1 MKSKQAGPS
10 SGWSEDA
17 LERQL
22 LESQTAQ
29 DHRPQSMVV
38 AKRVIGRLSM
48 RSLISGMVTGA
59 LTGMLAWGSVR
70 PVLAQEIRVE
80 KTLSSLH
87 ADNPQPAV
95 ELEIEERYAAGGNQ
109 AQRDDMEQT
118 RAMIPPGQTWD
129 LQPLYRDWADW
140 EGAFQGLEQQ
150 RHQQWPSIQQPKA
163 GEWTPSRTLSLLED
177 YMAIQR
183 QLTKVYVY
191 AHLRHDEELSAA
203 EPKANYEKAQLLSTQ
218 FQEATSWLEP
228 ALMGL
233 PEAKWD
239 ELVSS
244 KELKP
249 FAFWLQRLAL
259 ARPHVLSPNEERL
272 LAMVSLPL
280 SGAQRT
286 FSALQNVDFE
296 YGEIEDGQG
305 VKRPLTQGLFGL
317 YLRDSDRTLRHN
329 AFQRTFE
336 VLGNHIHSLSELLS
350 TEMQGQV
357 FSARARHY
365 PSVLDSALQPQ
376 KIPTSVYAEL
386 LKAVH
391 ESLPLLHR
399 YIELRKEILGVA
411 HLQPYD
417 LHVPLVADLK
427 IEIPYEK
434 AVEWVIESV
443 APLGPDYQK
452 VVKEGL
458 TTGRWVDPYENKGK
472 RSGAYSSGCYDSAPY
487 VLMNY
492 RGSLTD
498 VFTLAHEVGHSM
510 HSWLSNRHNTFWDS
524 RYPIFVAEVAST
536 FNEQLLFDLL
546 LKKLSSPAE
555 RLYLINQ
562 KVEEIRTTLYRQA
575 QFAEFELW
583 LHQQVETGVP
593 LTSQSMNEKYAE
605 LNRLY
610 YGPAL
615 SDSRLLHQEWAR
627 IPHFYFCY
635 YVYQYATGLSSAIA
649 LHDKVVTGDESARD
663 HYLAFLQAGGSQFPL
678 KLLEEAGVSL
688 AHGEAVRDALTHF
701 RHLLDQMEALLRSQ
715 RENLATASI

>member
-1 MKSKQAGPS
+1 MNARRTKQVSWWAG
-10 SGWSEDA
+10 
-17 LERQL
+17 L
-22 LESQTAQ
+22 LM
-29 DHRPQSMVV
+29 RKLVV
-38 AKRVIGRLSM
+38 GVPLLAPVHQ
-48 RSLISGMVTGA
+48 A
-59 LTGMLAWGSVR
+59 LAWEV
-70 PVLAQEIRVE
+70 VAQEIEAPDRAE
-80 KTLSSLH
+80 SPS
-87 ADNPQPAV
+87 AAV
-95 ELEIEERYAAGGNQ
+95 EVEIEERYSSTDHQ
-109 AQRDDMEQT
+109 DRREEMEQT
-118 RAMIPPGQTWD
+118 RATVPIEQTWD
-129 LQPLYRDWADW
+129 LKPFYRDWADW
-140 EGAFQGLEQQ
+140 ESAFQALEQQ
-150 RHQQWPSIQQPKA
+150 RNQQWPSLKEPTAK
-163 GEWTPSRTLSLLED
+163 EWTPAQTRALLD
-177 YMAIQR
+177 AYMAIQR
-183 QLTKVYVY
+183 QITKVYVY
-191 AHLRHDEELSAA
+191 AHLRHDEDLSAA
-203 EPKANYEKAQLLSTQ
+203 ESKANYEKAQLLSTQ

-228 ALMGL
+228 ALLAL
-233 PEAKWD
+233 PEYQWH
-239 ELVSS
+239 ELATS
-244 KELKP
+244 KELEP
-249 FAFWLQRLAL
+249 FAFWLRKLSL
-259 ARPHVLSPNEERL
+259 ARAHVLSPNEERL
-272 LAMVSLPL
+272 LAMASLPL

-329 AFQRTFE
+329 AFQRTYE

-357 FSARARHY
+357 FSARARKY

-376 KIPTSVYAEL
+376 QIPTSVYTEL

-391 ESLPLLHR
+391 ESVPLLHR
-399 YIELRKEILGVA
+399 YMELRKEILGVSD
-411 HLQPYD
+411 LQPYD

-427 IEIPYEK
+427 LEIPYEQ
-434 AVEWVIESV
+434 AVQWVVESV
-443 APLGPDYQK
+443 APLGADYQK
-452 VVKEGL
+452 VVQEGL

-487 VLMNY
+487 MLMNY

-510 HSWLSNRHNTFWDS
+510 HSWLSNHHNTFWDS

-546 LKKLSSPAE
+546 LKKLTSPAE

-593 LTSQSMNEKYAE
+593 LTSQSMNAKYAE

-610 YGPAL
+610 YGTAL
-615 SDSRLLHQEWAR
+615 SDSPLLHQEWAR

-649 LHDKVVTGDESARD
+649 LHDKVVQGDESARD
-663 HYLAFLQAGGSQFPL
+663 HYLAFLKAGGSQFPL
-678 KLLEEAGVSL
+678 QLLEEAGVSL
-688 AHGEAVRDALTHF
+688 SKGEAVRDALEHF
-701 RHLLDQMEALLRSQ
+701 RHLLDQMEAHLRSQ
-715 RENLATASI
+715 RENLATASV

>member
-1 MKSKQAGPS
+1 MKSRRTRRV
-10 SGWSEDA
+10 SGWAELVMRGLLTSMALPSLTHQAPA
-17 LERQL
+17 LEVMTYDIEAPDRA
-22 LESQTAQ
+22 ES
-29 DHRPQSMVV
+29 V
-38 AKRVIGRLSM
+38 
-48 RSLISGMVTGA
+48 SG
-59 LTGMLAWGSVR
+59 
-70 PVLAQEIRVE
+70 
-80 KTLSSLH
+80 
-87 ADNPQPAV
+87 AV
-95 ELEIEERYAAGGNQ
+95 EVEIEERYSACEIQ
-109 AQRDDMEQT
+109 ERRDAMEQT
-118 RAMIPPGQTWD
+118 RAMVAQEQTWD
-129 LQPLYRDWADW
+129 LRPFYRDWADW
-140 EGAFQGLEQQ
+140 DAAFQTLEQQ
-150 RHQQWPSIQQPKA
+150 RHQQWPSLKQPQA
-163 GEWTPSRTLSLLED
+163 GEWTPARTLSLLNA
-177 YMAIQR
+177 YMAVQR
-183 QLTKVYVY
+183 SITKVYVY
-191 AHLRHDEELSAA
+191 AHLRHDEDLSAA

-228 ALMGL
+228 ALLGL
-233 PEAKWD
+233 PESQWNQ
-239 ELVSS
+239 LVASP
-244 KELKP
+244 ELKP
-249 FAFWLQRLAL
+249 FAFWLQKLAL

-272 LAMVSLPL
+272 LAMASLPL

-286 FSALQNVDFE
+286 FSALQNVDFD

-329 AFQRTFE
+329 AFQRTYE

-365 PSVLDSALQPQ
+365 SSVLESALQPQ
-376 KIPTSVYAEL
+376 KIPTSVYTEL

-391 ESLPLLHR
+391 ESFPLLHR
-399 YIELRKEILGVA
+399 YMELRKEILGVA
-411 HLQPYD
+411 DLQPYD

-427 IEIPYEK
+427 LDIPYEQ
-434 AVEWVIESV
+434 AVEWVVESV

-472 RSGAYSSGCYDSAPY
+472 RSGAYSSGCYDSQPY

-510 HSWLSNRHNTFWDS
+510 HSWLSNHHNTFWDS

-546 LKKLSSPAE
+546 LKKLTSPAE

-583 LHQQVETGVP
+583 LHEQVETGVP
-593 LTSQSMNEKYAE
+593 LTSQAMNAKYAE
-605 LNRLY
+605 LNRRY

-615 SDSRLLHQEWAR
+615 SDSPPLHQEWAR

-649 LHDKVVTGDESARD
+649 LHDKVVNGDESARN
-663 HYLAFLQAGGSQFPL
+663 HYLEFLKAGGSQFPL
-678 KLLEEAGVSL
+678 QLLEEAGVSL
-688 AHGEAVRDALTHF
+688 ARGEAVRDALTHF
-701 RHLLDQMEALLRSQ
+701 KHLLDQMEALLRSQ
-715 RENLATASI
+715 KQHLATASI